1 MEELL
6 LLQGQQY
13 ARPVGDLTCCH
24 DAGLDLAF
32 SACVCVFVMCV
43 CERRDAE
50 SRGLVRKITV
60 TCLAVSSL
68 MRPAPG

>member
-6 LLQGQQY
+6 LLQGQQC

-32 SACVCVFVMCV
+32 SVCVYVCVSV
-43 CERRDAE
+43 CERGDAE
-50 SRGLVRKITV
+50 SRGLVQKITV
-60 TCLAVSSL
+60 TCFAVSSL